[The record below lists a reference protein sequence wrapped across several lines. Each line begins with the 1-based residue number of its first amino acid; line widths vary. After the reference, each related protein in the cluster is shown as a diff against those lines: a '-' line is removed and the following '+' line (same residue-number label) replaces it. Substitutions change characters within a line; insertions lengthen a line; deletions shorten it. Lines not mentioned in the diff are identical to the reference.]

1 MKKVAIV
8 FVLIIIGIQ
17 FFSVNKTNPPVNDGL
32 DAPPEIKGIFK
43 RACYD
48 CHSNETNWPW
58 YASVA
63 PVSWLV
69 ADDVE
74 EGRKHLNFSEWGNLT
89 RKKIA
94 HTKEEIWD
102 EVKNDDMPLWQYSLI
117 HSKARLSQK
126 DKDIIREW
134 TGQGEAE

>member
-8 FVLIIIGIQ
+8 FVLIFIGIQ
-17 FFSVNKTNPPVNDGL
+17 FFSVSKTNPPVSAEL
-32 DAPPEIKGIFK
+32 DASPEVKGIFK

-58 YASVA
+58 YSSVA

-69 ADDVE
+69 SDDVN
-74 EGRKHLNFSEWGNLT
+74 EGREHLNFSEWGNLT

-94 HTKEEIWD
+94 HAKEEIWD
-102 EVKNDDMPLWQYSLI
+102 EVKDGDMPLWKYTII
-117 HSKARLSQK
+117 HSEARLTQK
-126 DKDIIREW
+126 EKEIIREW
-134 TGQGEAE
+134 TGQGEDD

>member
-48 CHSNETNWPW
+48 CHSNETNWPIT
-58 YASVA
+58 ARCSVTIFA
-63 PVSWLV
+63 NGGL
-69 ADDVE
+69 
-74 EGRKHLNFSEWGNLT
+74 
-89 RKKIA
+89 
-94 HTKEEIWD
+94 
-102 EVKNDDMPLWQYSLI
+102 
-117 HSKARLSQK
+117 LSS
-126 DKDIIREW
+126 
-134 TGQGEAE
+134 

>member
-8 FVLIIIGIQ
+8 FVLIVIGIQ
-17 FFSVNKTNPPVNDGL
+17 FFSVNKTNPPVNAEL
-32 DAPPEIKGIFK
+32 DAPSEINGIFK

-48 CHSNETNWPW
+48 CHSNETKWPW

-74 EGRKHLNFSEWGNLT
+74 EGRRHLNFSEWGNLT

-102 EVKNDDMPLWQYSLI
+102 EVKDDDMPLWQYTLM
-117 HSKARLSQK
+117 HSEARLSQK
-126 DKDIIREW
+126 DKETIREW
-134 TGQGEAE
+134 TGQGKDD